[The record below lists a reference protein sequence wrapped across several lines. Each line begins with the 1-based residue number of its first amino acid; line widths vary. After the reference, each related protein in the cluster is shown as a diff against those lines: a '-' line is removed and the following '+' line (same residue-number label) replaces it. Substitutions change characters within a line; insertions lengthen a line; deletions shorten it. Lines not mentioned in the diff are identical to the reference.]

1 MADSTAER
9 LMSEGAVPPLLYYI
23 GSTDVAIQTAAI
35 INWETDSTSNIAPD
49 CGANGPHVY
58 HYRFKDFTKGLSS
71 VYFKGSY
78 NGGSLQYG
86 TRSCWVMDVVQ

>member
-49 CGANGPHVY
+49 CGANGPYV
-58 HYRFKDFTKGLSS
+58 
-71 VYFKGSY
+71 
-78 NGGSLQYG
+78 
-86 TRSCWVMDVVQ
+86 